1 MKLEVEQ
8 QLLQAI
14 INYLR
19 TQPWKDVNDLLAAL
33 VQCKPR
39 EPKKKDKPHGKENKE
54 RDV

>member
-14 INYLR
+14 VNYLR
-19 TQPWKDVNDLLAAL
+19 MQPWNEVNELIAAL

-39 EPKKKDKPHGKENKE
+39 EPKKKDKPDGKEN
-54 RDV
+54 